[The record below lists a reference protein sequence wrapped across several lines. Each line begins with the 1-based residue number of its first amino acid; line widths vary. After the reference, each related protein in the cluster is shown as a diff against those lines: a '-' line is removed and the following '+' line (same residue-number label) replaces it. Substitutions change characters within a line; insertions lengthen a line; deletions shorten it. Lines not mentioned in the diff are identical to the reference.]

1 MLRRLVDRAEH
12 WKLVSASPF
21 LVVSLDKELD
31 RLCREEYSYN
41 SVIASDLVLD
51 ADAAEAVERDPS
63 LNIVGDTVDDE
74 SSEYIR
80 ADKPKFRRLGIKKAL
95 FIRALLSRG
104 YSVLVSDA
112 DTVWFEEPWEWF
124 GVEGSIEPAAALY
137 KHADI
142 LLANDSPDY
151 TRDTTSKGIVMNT
164 GVLFVRATAPNESL
178 MLEWAR
184 RIALTTDGNDQT
196 ELNHSTSP
204 PTPTPSH
211 SCHSF
216 RSGNVLCQCC
226 ADVIPLR
233 GRL

>member
-12 WKLVSASPF
+12 WKLASASPF

-41 SVIASDLVLD
+41 SVIAWDLVLD
-51 ADAAEAVERDPS
+51 ADAAEAVEWDPS
-63 LNIVGDTVDDE
+63 LSIVGDTADGE
-74 SSEYIR
+74 SSVYKRKDE
-80 ADKPKFRRLGIKKAL
+80 PKFRRLGIKKAL

-151 TRDTTSKGIVMNT
+151 TRDTTSAIMMNT

-184 RIALTTDGNDQT
+184 RIALTTGDGNDQT

-204 PTPTPSH
+204 PHPPPPPTVATLSALEEC
-211 SCHSF
+211 SAS
-216 RSGNVLCQCC
+216 VALT
-226 ADVIPLR
+226 
-233 GRL
+233 